1 MVQQPGMGGPIGG
14 ATVDM
19 TDTPNSLFAGGVRE
33 AGPHAPVR
41 RAVGA
46 HDSAGLHAHH
56 AVGDGPARGRHDAS
70 PGPRTG
76 TGYRMSPRV
85 AVATAAG
92 LLAVVVVLVVAVLF
106 PFRTSE
112 SVGQTP
118 QSRNGALTWACPA
131 ESPYRYEDTFGASRP
146 GGRAHKGTDL
156 FADKGSPAMAIV
168 GGTVTKAV
176 PTDDGTLGGARV
188 WVAGDDGW
196 WYYYAHL
203 DSVTVEVGQ
212 RVETGLQIGTVG
224 NTGNAKSTPS
234 HIHIEMHFQSMTGP
248 YVNPYAVVSAVCTES
263 G

>member
-1 MVQQPGMGGPIGG
+1 
-14 ATVDM
+14 M
-19 TDTPNSLFAGGVRE
+19 TDTPNSLDAEGARDAGTSE
-33 AGPHAPVR
+33 AATGT
-41 RAVGA
+41 VGA
-46 HDSAGLHAHH
+46 HDSRGLHAHH
-56 AVGDGPARGRHDAS
+56 AVGGGPSRGRHDAS
-70 PGPRTG
+70 PDPRTG

-85 AVATAAG
+85 ALATSAG
-92 LLAVVVVLVVAVLF
+92 LLTVLAVLVVAVLF
-106 PFRTSE
+106 PLRTSE
-112 SVGQTP
+112 SAGQTTP
-118 QSRNGALTWACPA
+118 QSQNGALTWACPA

-156 FADKGSPAMAIV
+156 FASKGSPATAIV

-248 YVNPYAVVSAVCTES
+248 YVNPHAVISAVCTEP